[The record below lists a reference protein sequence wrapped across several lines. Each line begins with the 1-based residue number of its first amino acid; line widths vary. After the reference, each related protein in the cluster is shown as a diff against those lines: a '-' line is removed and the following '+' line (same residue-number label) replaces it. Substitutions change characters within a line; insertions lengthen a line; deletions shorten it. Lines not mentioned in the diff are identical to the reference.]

1 MPESSGA
8 KAMAINVR
16 RSDRRTIIEFYSR
29 QNNDRTEE
37 GTDMGGKV
45 MRKLNSMKRLAMGL
59 YDGYIP

>member
-1 MPESSGA
+1 MPESSGT

-16 RSDRRTIIEFYSR
+16 RSERRTMIEFFYSR

-45 MRKLNSMKRLAMGL
+45 MRKLNSMKRLANGSL
-59 YDGYIP
+59 

>member
-1 MPESSGA
+1 MPESSGT

-16 RSDRRTIIEFYSR
+16 RSERRTIIEFYSR

-45 MRKLNSMKRLAMGL
+45 MRKLNSMKRLANGSL
-59 YDGYIP
+59 